1 MSGSSYRKYMK
12 YDIATGPRC
21 TLTLLNRFLL
31 RQGRYV
37 PESNCKWDSRWC
49 ATAPPIKSED
59 FNASISSRSIRDLE
73 INENIKIEK
82 KYQMVSFSR
91 NFSKIEVFD
100 SKNFECEFIYRNEQ
114 LRSEIHVTPGR
125 NPRSIKIG
133 WRFSKIFKSGLGF
146 QNFIRSWS
154 GPIQGFKLLLNRIGL
169 EIQVWPSSFFSEK
182 IPPYSTGPKSFRF
195 SSFCSSPVTGLRSKT
210 KI

>member
-1 MSGSSYRKYMK
+1 MTDYERISAAEVYEVWYCFKTSLHLDAFKS
-12 YDIATGPRC
+12 
-21 TLTLLNRFLL
+21 FLL
-31 RQGRYV
+31 RWGRYV

-100 SKNFECEFIYRNEQ
+100 SKNFDCEFWYRILNEQ
-114 LRSEIHVTPGR
+114 LRSEIHVPSDR

-133 WRFSKIFKSGLGF
+133 ARFSKKFLARIQSGLKF
-146 QNFIRSWS
+146 
-154 GPIQGFKLLLNRIGL
+154 
-169 EIQVWPSSFFSEK
+169 
-182 IPPYSTGPKSFRF
+182 
-195 SSFCSSPVTGLRSKT
+195 
-210 KI
+210 